1 MIDLAIFYL
10 IDQKSIYRYYFHKY
24 TNQFINFIF
33 NLINLK
39 LYNNYIAN
47 YKFLFKNSILY

>member
-33 NLINLK
+33 NLIN
-39 LYNNYIAN
+39 IAN